1 MLVNIVF
8 HSHATIFEL
17 ASTQRHMANY
27 IYICQDGD
35 SMCSCI
41 HEQILWYFYTMVL
54 LYYWYFY
61 TTGTSIL
68 WYFGDL
74 LVYLHVYQM
83 FFEC

>member
-1 MLVNIVF
+1 MQPFSN
-8 HSHATIFEL
+8 HSATWQII
-17 ASTQRHMANY
+17 Y
-27 IYICQDGD
+27 IYAKMVTACVHAYMNKYYGT
-35 SMCSCI
+35 S
-41 HEQILWYFYTMVL
+41 IL
-54 LYYWYFY
+54 WYFY